1 MKKHRRRSFKRKLKY
16 KYMAAC
22 IGISLFIVLILTGSY
37 YGYFSKM
44 FVTQTQEYV
53 YNMSEQSK
61 DSLELTMRQIDSVI
75 LSIQSETKVQEFLSK
90 IDKGEYEDYEEYLVR
105 GEVRQGIYADI
116 MWEDSVVNVYLESDK
131 GYSEVWEKSGGGVIW
146 NKQKKEQIYQGKGRT
161 VWMGVD
167 ESGKY
172 MQAGAQINSTRN
184 LKPLGFVMIQ
194 MPVGDFENQINKY
207 SFVQNGLTMLV
218 SRSEGVIVSTN
229 QDFPMEGF
237 DVVEEQFM
245 SDEVE
250 EDVYSLELE
259 GEKYYA
265 VISDLRYNDW
275 RLITLIPKMNYS
287 EVLFDLRFYIFAV
300 VMVVLLAA
308 FIIILILA
316 EKFTKN
322 IKELQG
328 AMERFGEGDFNIICA
343 VHSDDEVGQLSQ
355 HFNMMV
361 YNINDLIDKVYNE
374 TMLRQEAELKS
385 LRMQIN
391 PHFLYNTL
399 DMMSWISRNK
409 GVPEVGDIAISL
421 GNILRYTINGSDFA
435 TIGEELEHI
444 KNYFMIQHCRYG
456 DRIHFRIDVP
466 DEVWNMHIPK
476 LLVQPLIENAVIHGV
491 ENMEADGIVTL
502 KAERDTQNLYISVID
517 NGVGMG
523 QDKIDAILNDDN
535 GIPLEVRESI
545 GLKNVNRRLKIRY
558 GEFHGLRIRSIL
570 GGGTEV
576 KMCIPINEP

>member
-1 MKKHRRRSFKRKLKY
+1 MKKHRRRRFQRKLKY

-22 IGISLFIVLILTGSY
+22 IGISLFLVLILTGSY
-37 YGYFSKM
+37 YGYFNKL
-44 FVTQTQEYV
+44 FVTQTQDYV
-53 YNMSEQSK
+53 FNMAEQSK

-75 LSIQSETKVQEFLSK
+75 LSIQSETMVQEFLTK
-90 IDKGEYEDYEEYLVR
+90 IDKGTYGAYEEYLAR
-105 GEVRQGIYADI
+105 EKVRQGIYADI
-116 MWEDSVVNVYLESDK
+116 MWEDSVVNVYLESDQ

-146 NKQKKEQIYQGKGRT
+146 NKQKKEQIYGGKGRT
-161 VWMGVD
+161 VWLGVD
-167 ESGKY
+167 ESGKF
-172 MQAGAQINSTRN
+172 MQAGAQINSTKN

-194 MPVGDFENQINKY
+194 MPVEDFENQINKY
-207 SFVQNGLTMLV
+207 SFIRNGLTMII
-218 SRSEGVIVSTN
+218 SRSEGVIVTTDPALSADGLDTL
-229 QDFPMEGF
+229 GRR
-237 DVVEEQFM
+237 FM
-245 SDEVE
+245 SGHVR
-250 EDVYSLELE
+250 EDVYSIDFG

-287 EVLFDLRFYIFAV
+287 EVLYELRFYIFAV
-300 VMVVLLAA
+300 VMVVLFVS

-316 EKFTKN
+316 ERFTKN

-328 AMERFGEGDFNIICA
+328 AMERFGEGDFNVICA

-361 YNINDLIDKVYNE
+361 YNINDLIDRVYNE

-399 DMMSWISRNK
+399 DMMSWISRNR
-409 GVPEVGDIAISL
+409 GVPEVGEVAVSL

-444 KNYFMIQHCRYG
+444 RNYFMIQHCRYG
-456 DRIHFRIDVP
+456 DRIHFNIDVP
-466 DEVWNMHIPK
+466 REVLDIQIPK
-476 LLVQPLIENAVIHGV
+476 LLIQPLIENAVVHGV
-491 ENMEADGIVTL
+491 ENLEADGVVTL
-502 KAERDTQNLYISVID
+502 KADLDRQNLYISVID
-517 NGVGMG
+517 NGVGMS
-523 QDKIDAILNDDN
+523 QEKIDAILNDDN

-558 GEFHGLRIRSIL
+558 GEFHGLRMRSVL
-570 GGGTEV
+570 GKGTEV
-576 KMCIPINEP
+576 KMCIPYLS